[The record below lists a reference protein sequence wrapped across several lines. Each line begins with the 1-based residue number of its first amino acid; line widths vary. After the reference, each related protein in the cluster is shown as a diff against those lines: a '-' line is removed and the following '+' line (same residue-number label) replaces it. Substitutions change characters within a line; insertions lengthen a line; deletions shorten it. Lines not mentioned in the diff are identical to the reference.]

1 MPDQPTVR
9 WPDLERRRNSLRLA
23 AFDYSNPHHVFFVT
37 TCARQLHQP
46 FAKSALAEQIIES
59 LLFLSRRQDWRL
71 YCYCL
76 MPDHLHMAL
85 SPEPGRDDLA
95 RLMQRFKSFTTRL
108 AWRHGYRGALWQR
121 GYYDHIARRDKDVT
135 AIFQYILANP
145 VRKGLVTDPEHW
157 PYSGMPQ
164 PLPG

>member
-1 MPDQPTVR
+1 MFIV
-9 WPDLERRRNSLRLA
+9 N
-23 AFDYSNPHHVFFVT
+23 

-46 FAKSALAEQIIES
+46 FANSALAEQIIGS
-59 LLFLSRRQDWRL
+59 LLFLSWRQDWRL

-85 SPEPGRDDLA
+85 
-95 RLMQRFKSFTTRL
+95 
-108 AWRHGYRGALWQR
+108 WHR
-121 GYYDHIARRDKDVT
+121 GYHDHIARRDQDVT
-135 AIFQYILANP
+135 AIFEYILANP
-145 VRKGLVTDPEHW
+145 VRKGLATDPKHW